1 MYITCLDME
10 GVLVPEIWIAFAE
23 ASGIPA
29 LKRTTRDEPDYH
41 KLMEYRLG
49 ILREHGLGL
58 REIQAT
64 IAQIDPL
71 PGARAFLDELRSFTQ
86 VLILSDTFEQFAQPL
101 MKKLNWPT
109 LFCNTLEVAP
119 DGAITG
125 FRMRC
130 PQSKLTTVKALQSIG
145 YDTIAAGDSYNDLGM
160 IQATRALTS
169 CWPPSGG
176 PWTEEG
182 GRMRDPFDGL
192 AFRPADILLP
202 QNCDYTKW
210 SVVAC
215 DQYTS
220 QPEYWQEVEELVGS
234 APSTLRLILPE
245 SCLDGPSVET
255 DIMEVNNTMT
265 RYLREERFRTLPA
278 SLIYVERRLDNLRL
292 RRGLV
297 GMVDLEQYDYE
308 PGAEAQV
315 RATEGTVMAR
325 IPPRVAVRK
334 NAPLELPH
342 VMLLADDPE
351 KTVLEP
357 LSARKDQMEK
367 VYDFDLMERGGH
379 IAGWRLDGESMALVA
394 AALRKLADPAA
405 FRARYGVEDKPVLLF
420 AVGDGNHSLAT
431 AKECYE
437 RQKKL
442 TPREQWDSLPAR
454 YALCELVNLHDASLE
469 FEPIHRVVFGVEPER
484 VVEELLS
491 ALPGAYRGEG
501 DGHVLRFSHAGG
513 KGAVTVPRPEA
524 QLEVGTLQPFLDAYV
539 KEHGGSIDYI
549 HGADVARDLA
559 ARPGNIA
566 FLLPAMGK
574 EQLFPTVIRDGVLPR
589 KTFSMGEAHDKRFYL
604 EARKIR

>member
-1 MYITCLDME
+1 
-10 GVLVPEIWIAFAE
+10 
-23 ASGIPA
+23 
-29 LKRTTRDEPDYH
+29 
-41 KLMEYRLG
+41 
-49 ILREHGLGL
+49 
-58 REIQAT
+58 
-64 IAQIDPL
+64 
-71 PGARAFLDELRSFTQ
+71 
-86 VLILSDTFEQFAQPL
+86 
-101 MKKLNWPT
+101 
-109 LFCNTLEVAP
+109 
-119 DGAITG
+119 
-125 FRMRC
+125 
-130 PQSKLTTVKALQSIG
+130 
-145 YDTIAAGDSYNDLGM
+145 
-160 IQATRALTS
+160 
-169 CWPPSGG
+169 
-176 PWTEEG
+176 
-182 GRMRDPFDGL
+182 MRDPFDGL

-265 RYLREERFRTLPA
+265 RYLREERFCTLPA

-469 FEPIHRVVFGVEPER
+469 FEPIHRVVFGVDQ
-484 VVEELLS
+484 EELLA
-491 ALPGAYRGEG
+491 ALTAFYPGSSRT
-501 DGHVLRFSHAGG
+501 D
-513 KGAVTVPRPEA
+513 RPEGHRLAWVAGDQEGTVSVPQPSA
-524 QLEVGTLQPFLDAYV
+524 QLPVGTLQRFLDEYLLSHPGARV
-539 KEHGGSIDYI
+539 DYI
-549 HGADVARDLA
+549 HGEDVVRSLA
-559 ARPGNIA
+559 AQPDTVG

-574 EQLFPTVIRDGVLPR
+574 EELFPTVIHDGVLPR

-604 EARKIR
+604 EARRIRV

>member
-1 MYITCLDME
+1 M
-10 GVLVPEIWIAFAE
+10 
-23 ASGIPA
+23 
-29 LKRTTRDEPDYH
+29 DE
-41 KLMEYRLG
+41 RFQ
-49 ILREHGLGL
+49 GL
-58 REIQAT
+58 
-64 IAQIDPL
+64 
-71 PGARAFLDELRSFTQ
+71 
-86 VLILSDTFEQFAQPL
+86 
-101 MKKLNWPT
+101 
-109 LFCNTLEVAP
+109 
-119 DGAITG
+119 
-125 FRMRC
+125 
-130 PQSKLTTVKALQSIG
+130 
-145 YDTIAAGDSYNDLGM
+145 
-160 IQATRALTS
+160 
-169 CWPPSGG
+169 
-176 PWTEEG
+176 
-182 GRMRDPFDGL
+182 PFG
-192 AFRPADILLP
+192 PADILLP
-202 QNCDYTKW
+202 QNCDLTRW
-210 SVVAC
+210 AVVAC

-220 QPEYWQEVEELVGS
+220 QPEYWQRVERFVGS
-234 APSTLRLILPE
+234 APSALHLILPE
-245 SCLDGPSVET
+245 SSLDGPNVET
-255 DIMEVNNTMT
+255 DIMDVTNTMS
-265 RYLREERFRTLPA
+265 RYLREGIFRTCPNA
-278 SLIYVERRLDNLRL
+278 LIYVERTLESGKVRK
-292 RRGLV
+292 GLV
-297 GMVDLEQYDYE
+297 GMVDLEAYDYE
-308 PGAEAQV
+308 AGAATPI
-315 RATEGTVMAR
+315 RCTEGTILSR

-334 NAPLELPH
+334 NAPVELPH
-342 VMLLADDPE
+342 VMLLTDDP
-351 KTVLEP
+351 KATVIEP
-357 LSARKDQMEK
+357 ITAVKDRMEK
-367 VYDFDLMERGGH
+367 CYDFELMEHSGHLRG
-379 IAGWRLDGESMALVA
+379 WVLDEEEKGRVARALHA
-394 AALRKLADPAA
+394 LADPGT
-405 FRARYGVEDKPVLLF
+405 FHARYGAGELLLF

>member
-1 MYITCLDME
+1 
-10 GVLVPEIWIAFAE
+10 
-23 ASGIPA
+23 
-29 LKRTTRDEPDYH
+29 
-41 KLMEYRLG
+41 
-49 ILREHGLGL
+49 
-58 REIQAT
+58 
-64 IAQIDPL
+64 
-71 PGARAFLDELRSFTQ
+71 
-86 VLILSDTFEQFAQPL
+86 
-101 MKKLNWPT
+101 
-109 LFCNTLEVAP
+109 
-119 DGAITG
+119 
-125 FRMRC
+125 
-130 PQSKLTTVKALQSIG
+130 
-145 YDTIAAGDSYNDLGM
+145 
-160 IQATRALTS
+160 
-169 CWPPSGG
+169 
-176 PWTEEG
+176 
-182 GRMRDPFDGL
+182 MRDPFDGL

-234 APSTLRLILPE
+234 APSTLRPILPE

-265 RYLREERFRTLPA
+265 RYLREERFCTLPA